1 MKFTEKDIKTFR
13 TVSLV
18 AGVFTVVIAVT
29 MIFSLVQLR
38 IMNPLDNPAISMVTE
53 QFDRDPDNMDK
64 AEMVRALD
72 LMARKAYFSS
82 RWQIE
87 TGSYLLLIGALVF
100 VVFQRLVAGAEKPV
114 RTLRS
119 DKPDI
124 NAERTRNSKY
134 LMISAASLTAVA
146 IISSFILRNDLPA
159 PGKKRSAGRESRT
172 AAATVSIQLSE
183 VNYPA
188 FRGQGNNG
196 IAGGTGYPTEWNGAT
211 GLNIKWK
218 IPNPKPGQSS
228 PVIWGNKLFITGA
241 GDGEIAIWCIDKN
254 TGEILWKGSGK
265 DFPEASAEEP
275 ESDEDAGMA
284 VPSPAVDDEFICAM
298 FGNGN
303 IVCYDHDGN
312 FKWGKNMGVPSST
325 YGYTASLL
333 LYEKI
338 LIAQYDSQDKI
349 SISGFDAN
357 NGDIKWETVRTGR
370 PVNSS
375 PALAIFDG
383 AAEVVVNGNPNV
395 SAYDPLTGKELWSVP
410 GVSGDVAASSAINS
424 NTVYVSS
431 DYYKLL
437 AIRHDR
443 NVRALWEDNYY
454 TPGVPSPVA
463 NDDYVFLALDHG
475 DVACYNAQTGE
486 LLWNEIL
493 NYPYYASPII
503 CDGKVWMLD
512 RYGIMHIIEAADK
525 FNIIAANEIGE
536 PTDSTPAF
544 SEQKIYIRGRQNLYC
559 VAID

>member
-536 PTDSTPAF
+536 PTDATPAF